1 MAYVDRNM
9 IVRITTTVV
18 AIPLIVA
25 IVAAGG
31 WWIYGALVVV
41 GALVFWEYGSVVSQ
55 DDAFAR
61 NLLVVVGTTVVG
73 TGCLIESAAG
83 AILVPQ
89 LGALAIAIV
98 FTLRSGDLST
108 VWNRM
113 SSLAFGVVYVG
124 LAHVALYRLRA
135 QGNLLPAN
143 TSAVVWVWLPLA
155 SAWGSDSVAYFVG
168 KAFGKT
174 KMIPKL
180 SPKKTWEGFIGG
192 AIGAVGLPFA
202 LLMAFKPWLVGVSA
216 LDIFFVTVPAIFLA
230 PIGDLIE
237 SMMKRSYDAKDAGHL
252 LPGHGGFLDRV
263 DAVYVVAPWTL
274 FYVAVLRP
282 YVTG

>member
-9 IVRITTTVV
+9 IIRVTTTVV
-18 AIPLIVA
+18 AIPIIVG

-31 WWIYGALVVV
+31 WWIYGALVGI
-41 GALVFWEYGSVVSQ
+41 GALVFYEYGSVVSH
-55 DDAFAR
+55 DDRFAR
-61 NLLVVVGTTVVG
+61 GLLLVVGTAVVA
-73 TGCLIESAAG
+73 TGCLIDSPAG

-113 SSLAFGVVYVG
+113 SSLAFGVTYVG

-135 QGNLLPAN
+135 QGDLLAGN
-143 TSAVVWVWLPLA
+143 TSPVVWVWLPLA

-202 LLMAFKPWLVGVSA
+202 LLMAFKPWLADVSA

-237 SMMKRSYDAKDAGHL
+237 SMMKRSYDAKDAGNL

-282 YVTG
+282 YVAG

>member
-9 IVRITTTVV
+9 IVRITTTLV
-18 AIPLIVA
+18 AIPIVVGV
-25 IVAAGG
+25 VAAGG
-31 WWIYGALVVV
+31 WWIYGALLVV
-41 GALVFWEYGSVVSQ
+41 GALVLYEYGSVVSQ
-55 DDAFAR
+55 DDGFAR
-61 NLLVVVGTTVVG
+61 ALLLVVGTAVVA
-73 TGCLIESAAG
+73 TGCLVESAAG
-83 AILVPQ
+83 GILIPQ

-98 FTLRSGDLST
+98 FTLRSGDLTT

-124 LAHVALYRLRA
+124 LAHIALYRLRA
-135 QGNLLPAN
+135 QGDLLGGN
-143 TSAVVWVWLPLA
+143 TSPVVWVWLPLA
-155 SAWGSDSVAYFVG
+155 SAWGSDSIAYFVG

-192 AIGAVGLPFA
+192 AIGAVGLPFV
-202 LLMAFKPWLVGVSA
+202 LLLAFKPWLADIQA

-237 SMMKRSYDAKDAGHL
+237 SMMKRSYDAKDAGNL